1 MKGLQQVP
9 IRISKLMLKVRDY
22 DGVAYWSSAE
32 PYHISILEVVCYNK
46 IKNSWVHLV
55 ILVL

>member
-22 DGVAYWSSAE
+22 DGVVSWSSAE
-32 PYHISILEVVCYNK
+32 PYHISILEVVYYNK
-46 IKNSWVHLV
+46 IKNIWVHLV
-55 ILVL
+55 ILVS